1 MQCKES
7 RIRTVVLH
15 VQLALH
21 LHSPQVDVI
30 GSDLEGIVKTIP
42 YEHESVEM
50 ASLPKVLH
58 TH

>member
-1 MQCKES
+1 MQRKQNSDGGSTCTAS
-7 RIRTVVLH
+7 S
-15 VQLALH
+15 A
-21 LHSPQVDVI
+21 SSFPQVDVI